1 MNLKN
6 PMKPALLLSVAV
18 ILVAVIMSL
27 CGYGMNL
34 GLDFTGGLSMHFD
47 VGQSVTRDEVAS
59 VLGGAEYAVTV
70 QGANKSEVLVR
81 IKEKDS
87 ALDVGELHTE
97 TKEKLT
103 AAYPATVSLGD
114 VSYVGPVAGVTLVKN
129 AVTSVLIATVLM
141 LLYIAWRFD
150 FHSGLASVLA
160 LLHDVAVML
169 AFMVILRS
177 VIELNSS
184 FIAAALT
191 IVGYSINDTIVI
203 FDRIRENAQKHPDM
217 DRTEVVTLSVKES
230 LGRTIMTTV
239 TTLVT
244 ITALYILGVAAIK
257 EFALPIIVGV
267 IAGTWSSNLISGYL
281 WAWLERKFPKKEKTV
296 GDEDDEEDAEDEE

>member
-1 MNLKN
+1 MRMKN

-18 ILVAVIMSL
+18 ILTALVMTI

-47 VGQSVTRDEVAS
+47 VGQSVTRDEVAN
-59 VLGGAEYAVTV
+59 VLGGVEYAVTV

-81 IKEKDS
+81 TKVNDAS
-87 ALDVGELHTE
+87 MDVGELHTY
-97 TKEKLT
+97 TQNKLT
-103 AAYPATVSLGD
+103 AAYPATVSLGG

-129 AVTSVLIATVLM
+129 AIFSVLIATALM

-160 LLHDVAVML
+160 LVHDVAVML
-169 AFMVILRS
+169 AFMVILRG

-191 IVGYSINDTIVI
+191 IVGYSINDTIVV
-203 FDRIRENAQKHPDM
+203 FDRIRENAGKHPDM
-217 DRTEVVTLSVKES
+217 PRVEVVTLSVKES
-230 LGRTIMTTV
+230 LGRTLMTTA

-244 ITALYILGVAAIK
+244 IVALYILGVASIR

-267 IAGTWSSNLISGYL
+267 IAGTWSSNLISGYI
-281 WAWLERKFPKKEKTV
+281 WAWLEEKFPKREKKA
-296 GDEDDEEDAEDEE
+296 DEDDEE

>member
-1 MNLKN
+1 MHMKN

-18 ILVAVIMSL
+18 ILTALVMTI

-47 VGQSVTRDEVAS
+47 VGQSVTRDEVAN
-59 VLGGAEYAVTV
+59 VLGGVEYAVTV

-81 IKEKDS
+81 TKVNDAS
-87 ALDVGELHTE
+87 MDVGELHTY
-97 TKEKLT
+97 TQNKLT
-103 AAYPATVSLGD
+103 AAYPATVSLGG

-129 AVTSVLIATVLM
+129 AIFSVLIATALM

-160 LLHDVAVML
+160 LVHDVAVML
-169 AFMVILRS
+169 AFMVILRG

-191 IVGYSINDTIVI
+191 IVGYSINDTIVV
-203 FDRIRENAQKHPDM
+203 FDRIRENAGKHPDM
-217 DRTEVVTLSVKES
+217 PRVEVVTLSVKES
-230 LGRTIMTTV
+230 LGRTLMTTA

-244 ITALYILGVAAIK
+244 IVALYILGVASIR

-267 IAGTWSSNLISGYL
+267 IAGTWSSNLISGYI
-281 WAWLERKFPKKEKTV
+281 WAWLEEKFPKREKKA
-296 GDEDDEEDAEDEE
+296 DEDDEE

>member
-1 MNLKN
+1 MRMKN

-18 ILVAVIMSL
+18 ILTALVMTI

-47 VGQSVTRDEVAS
+47 VGQSVTRDEVAN
-59 VLGGAEYAVTV
+59 VLGGVEYAVTV

-81 IKEKDS
+81 TKVNDAS
-87 ALDVGELHTE
+87 MDVGELHTY
-97 TKEKLT
+97 TQNKLT
-103 AAYPATVSLGD
+103 AAYPATVSLGG

-129 AVTSVLIATVLM
+129 AIFSVLIATALM

-160 LLHDVAVML
+160 LVHDVAVML
-169 AFMVILRS
+169 AFMVILRG

-191 IVGYSINDTIVI
+191 IVGYSINDTIVV
-203 FDRIRENAQKHPDM
+203 FDRIRENAGKHPDM
-217 DRTEVVTLSVKES
+217 GKVEVVSLSVKES
-230 LGRTIMTTV
+230 LGRTLMTTA

-244 ITALYILGVAAIK
+244 IVALYILGVASIR

-267 IAGTWSSNLISGYL
+267 IAGTWSSNLISGYI
-281 WAWLERKFPKKEKTV
+281 WAWLEEKFPKREKKA
-296 GDEDDEEDAEDEE
+296 DEDDEE

>member
-1 MNLKN
+1 MRMKN

-18 ILVAVIMSL
+18 ILTALVMTI

-47 VGQSVTRDEVAS
+47 VGQSVTRDEVAN
-59 VLGGAEYAVTV
+59 VLGGVEYAVTV

-81 IKEKDS
+81 TKVNDAS
-87 ALDVGELHTE
+87 MDVGELHTY
-97 TKEKLT
+97 TQNKLT
-103 AAYPATVSLGD
+103 AAYPATVSLGG

-129 AVTSVLIATVLM
+129 AISSVLIATALM

-160 LLHDVAVML
+160 LVHDVAVML
-169 AFMVILRS
+169 AFMVILRG

-191 IVGYSINDTIVI
+191 IVGYSINDTIVV
-203 FDRIRENAQKHPDM
+203 FDRIRENAGKHLDM
-217 DRTEVVTLSVKES
+217 PRVEVVTLSVKES
-230 LGRTIMTTV
+230 LDRTLMTTA

-244 ITALYILGVAAIK
+244 IVALYILGVASIR

-267 IAGTWSSNLISGYL
+267 IAGTWSSNLISGYI
-281 WAWLERKFPKKEKTV
+281 WAWLEEKFPKREKKA
-296 GDEDDEEDAEDEE
+296 DKDDEE